1 MSFSYEDYYRTS
13 FVIPIIILVIVLLI
27 TVETILIFTNVMQF
41 KMKSKIISALL
52 NSMIIILLSVISI
65 CSLSRSYSLAKE
77 KESDSIIIQGV
88 VQEVTNMP
96 FAEKYFVNGKA
107 TYSQYIQIDD
117 IKYYCMSADNVKV
130 GTLIEIKYLPT
141 SKFILEIELIEE

>member
-1 MSFSYEDYYRTS
+1 MSFSYEDYYRTA
-13 FVIPIIILVIVLLI
+13 FVIPIIILIFVFLI
-27 TVETILIFTNVMQF
+27 TVENILVFTNVIQF
-41 KMKSKIISALL
+41 KKILKIINIVF
-52 NSMIIILLSVISI
+52 NSIIILLFSVISI

-77 KESDSIIIQGV
+77 KKIDFIITQGV
-88 VQEVTNMP
+88 VQNITNMP

-130 GTLIEIKYLPT
+130 GTLIEIQYLPT
-141 SKFILEIELIEE
+141 SKFILEIKSIEE